1 MDLILLNQIIP
12 NDKIIDTIT
21 NMSEYKNIPQKCRL
35 VIIDTNKIDNSWKKT
50 KDYIGKF
57 ETIKYYSSKQ
67 KFLNSKK
74 DIMELKVSVPPY
86 IYLDSNGNIDFCN
99 GRNRF
104 ANLRNAGVKKMS
116 FVIESKDYKK
126 FMRSNNFEK

>member
-1 MDLILLNQIIP
+1 MLQTNIPEHTII
-12 NDKIIDTIT
+12 NTIEM
-21 NMSEYKNIPQKCRL
+21 MSEYTNIPRKCRL
-35 VIIDTNKIDNSWKKT
+35 VTIDTKKIDNSWKNT

-57 ETIKYYSSKQ
+57 ETIQSYGSKQ

-86 IYLDSNGNIDFCN
+86 IYLDGKGNIDFCN

-104 ANLRNAGVKKMS
+104 ANLRNARVKQMP
-116 FVIESKDYKK
+116 FVIESKDYKRFISFK
-126 FMRSNNFEK
+126 

>member
-1 MDLILLNQIIP
+1 MNEPIFSNKIP
-12 NDKIIDTIT
+12 TDKIRKTIDM
-21 NMSEYKNIPQKCRL
+21 MSEYTQMPKKCRL
-35 VIIDTNKIDNSWKKT
+35 VIISTKKIDNSWKKT

-57 ETIKYYSSKQ
+57 DTILYYGAKQ
-67 KFLNSKK
+67 KLMNSKN

-104 ANLRNAGVKKMS
+104 ANLRNAGVQHIPCVMEAK
-116 FVIESKDYKK
+116 EYKK
-126 FMRSNNFEK
+126 FMQSN